1 MNALSN
7 LKVKV
12 FVTALICCI
21 FYFNGNSQGDIQVE
35 IIGGQRV
42 YEYDIISITAGN
54 ALSFRIRNV
63 ITGGGKCANL
73 KVQDITLDPSTGFAL
88 SHENLPKNIKPEACS
103 NGDKYTDFTIT
114 NVNGGCANSTLVT
127 IALNGNNGDFTFEF
141 TLEGSPEINVLGGSP
156 FADISH
162 GSTVTSATNGTYFGV
177 VEEGASVTR
186 NFIVAST
193 GSCPLDVTS
202 ITSSLSDFTVAP
214 YVLLPDYTPTA
225 LTQSINPGSYIIFII
240 TFTAPITDPQTT
252 GTLTSTISISNSDN
266 TTFTFDVSAEMFDF
280 NIPGPGG
287 ITADFRLWLK
297 ASRGITKDG
306 SSKVSNWA
314 DVGTNS
320 KDASADSGKEP
331 TYIDDASNNIN
342 FNPVLQFENDGGSN
356 EQFMYNS
363 SNGFYSQD
371 IFIVMVP
378 DTAMTS
384 ASSRNTIFAGTDSG
398 NAGDMT
404 GVGFGD
410 YSSEFTDETLSY
422 QQDVPGGG
430 SFNGEAEISSSYA
443 TAGIINIRNNSDTTP
458 TGQEILYN
466 SSILT
471 TSSVSDVA
479 FENVGSIDTIPEP
492 DVTLGTPYW
501 IGKNYDVA
509 GSLNGR
515 VAEIFTFAERVPD
528 ADRQKIESYLA
539 IKYGITL
546 GSSNEA
552 QKDYINSFGTSVW
565 DVSANTGFNY
575 HVAGIG
581 RDSISDL
588 NQKQSKTLN
597 TTNEVTIGL
606 NGLFST
612 NSSNVN
618 EFNKDGD
625 FLVWGSN
632 NGAYSGTST
641 NTVTVA
647 TGITTSLTRIDRVWK
662 IVETV
667 EDISGDVENVYVS
680 IPSAA
685 FSSFTLGADE
695 EYALIV
701 ADNANFAN
709 NHIIDVIPLKSDGN
723 GNLQTW
729 YDFDGTLYF
738 TFGKA
743 PKLQENHSV
752 MIGSDDYM
760 VGESN
765 LNLNINA
772 FTISAWVKA
781 DASQMTTRT
790 IMSKGDKLQL
800 RLNSAHQIEVMMDD
814 AVTPRFTS
822 SMALTDNKWHQL
834 TFVYNS
840 GTIFIYVDGVLDKSE
855 QNVVAPSPNYNQ
867 FSLGALYIDK
877 NTIQN
882 PFLGRIDEIYVWDQ
896 ALTEQQVRYL
906 MNQEIETVDLSGTD
920 YVNGTIL
927 PQAAVSNEVASIE
940 WSKLKAYYNFN
951 SFCGS
956 TAEGFSD
963 NNNFLRIKYLTKD
976 KLVVASQTTP
986 LPYQSASDGA
996 WDSESTW
1003 MNGSE
1008 IMLPNALSLDG
1019 ETYIDW
1025 NIVETSHDITSGDR
1039 NIALLGLV
1047 NTSGTITIA
1056 DPNEAQDETNSGQS
1070 LTISHYLELDGVI
1083 DLVGESQL
1091 IQSEGS
1097 IVDADSGGYLERDQ
1111 QGTANSYNYNYWSSS
1126 VGPIS
1131 GSSST
1136 RGTGEEYVNTNYT
1149 ISGILN
1155 DGTTSA
1161 TYQSINFDSSTTAAD
1176 AETPSSPVTIST
1188 RWLYKF
1194 YGAADDYNAWTKIT
1208 ETSALLPGEG
1218 FTMKGTSGSI
1228 DISTLQN
1235 YVFKGVPNN
1244 GDIALQLDKSSGDV
1258 QRLIG
1263 NPYPSAIDANEFI
1276 LDHIKSTD
1284 TINGETG
1291 RNTVN
1296 VFNGV
1301 LYFWHH
1307 FGDTDSHY
1315 LSDYVGGYATYTL
1328 MGGTEAYSTDDRID
1342 NSTPLVGGGKVPE
1355 RYIPVN
1361 QGFFVSTVLPSG
1373 VSGSTTTVDGGTITF
1388 KNSQRVYETE
1398 GVTGINEG
1406 SLFFKGTNKKQKVE
1420 TASRPDDKRSRI
1432 RLECSF
1438 PSQFRRELLIG
1449 VDTHATDGFN
1459 LGYDAPMI
1467 DVNPDDM
1474 YWILENSPFVIQGV
1488 SGFETDKDFP
1498 IGITVR
1504 KEGEIAVGI
1513 KGTENLDPNFEIY
1526 IYDHVAKASYRIN
1539 DAPFKV
1545 FLEAGTYDER
1555 FSLVFRARG
1564 KRINKK
1570 EHTFGMEM
1578 AYKVQD
1584 GWLHV
1589 KKVTPDYTIETLE
1602 LYNLDGRK
1610 VGSVKHT
1617 GSESESSAIFANKG
1631 IYILHV
1637 KTDKGTVRRKIVLE

>member
-21 FYFNGNSQGDIQVE
+21 FYFKGNSQGDIQVE

-42 YEYDIISITAGN
+42 YQYDIISITAGN

-73 KVQDITLDPSTGFAL
+73 KVQEITLDPSTGFAL

-127 IALNGNNGDFTFEF
+127 IALNGSNGDFTFNF

-156 FADISH
+156 FADVSH

-202 ITSSLSDFTVAP
+202 ITSSLSYFTVEP
-214 YVLLPDYTPTA
+214 YVVLPDNTPTV
-225 LTQSINPGSYIIFII
+225 LTQSINPGFYIIFII
-240 TFTAPITDPQTT
+240 TFTAPVTDPQTT

-342 FNPVLQFENDGGSN
+342 FNPVLQFENDGGST

-378 DTAMTS
+378 DSTMTS

-443 TAGIINIRNNSDTTP
+443 TAGIINIRNNSGTTP

-471 TSSVSDVA
+471 TSSVSNVA

-565 DVSANTGFNY
+565 DVSANSGFNY

-597 TTNEVTIGL
+597 TSNEVTVGL

-667 EDISGDVENVYVS
+667 EDVSGDVENVYV
-680 IPSAA
+680 
-685 FSSFTLGADE
+685 
-695 EYALIV
+695 
-701 ADNANFAN
+701 
-709 NHIIDVIPLKSDGN
+709 NH
-723 GNLQTW
+723 
-729 YDFDGTLYF
+729 
-738 TFGKA
+738 
-743 PKLQENHSV
+743 KLS
-752 MIGSDDYM
+752 
-760 VGESN
+760 
-765 LNLNINA
+765 
-772 FTISAWVKA
+772 
-781 DASQMTTRT
+781 
-790 IMSKGDKLQL
+790 
-800 RLNSAHQIEVMMDD
+800 
-814 AVTPRFTS
+814 
-822 SMALTDNKWHQL
+822 
-834 TFVYNS
+834 
-840 GTIFIYVDGVLDKSE
+840 
-855 QNVVAPSPNYNQ
+855 
-867 FSLGALYIDK
+867 
-877 NTIQN
+877 
-882 PFLGRIDEIYVWDQ
+882 
-896 ALTEQQVRYL
+896 
-906 MNQEIETVDLSGTD
+906 
-920 YVNGTIL
+920 
-927 PQAAVSNEVASIE
+927 
-940 WSKLKAYYNFN
+940 
-951 SFCGS
+951 
-956 TAEGFSD
+956 
-963 NNNFLRIKYLTKD
+963 
-976 KLVVASQTTP
+976 
-986 LPYQSASDGA
+986 
-996 WDSESTW
+996 
-1003 MNGSE
+1003 
-1008 IMLPNALSLDG
+1008 
-1019 ETYIDW
+1019 
-1025 NIVETSHDITSGDR
+1025 
-1039 NIALLGLV
+1039 
-1047 NTSGTITIA
+1047 
-1056 DPNEAQDETNSGQS
+1056 
-1070 LTISHYLELDGVI
+1070 
-1083 DLVGESQL
+1083 
-1091 IQSEGS
+1091 
-1097 IVDADSGGYLERDQ
+1097 
-1111 QGTANSYNYNYWSSS
+1111 
-1126 VGPIS
+1126 
-1131 GSSST
+1131 
-1136 RGTGEEYVNTNYT
+1136 
-1149 ISGILN
+1149 
-1155 DGTTSA
+1155 
-1161 TYQSINFDSSTTAAD
+1161 
-1176 AETPSSPVTIST
+1176 
-1188 RWLYKF
+1188 
-1194 YGAADDYNAWTKIT
+1194 
-1208 ETSALLPGEG
+1208 
-1218 FTMKGTSGSI
+1218 
-1228 DISTLQN
+1228 
-1235 YVFKGVPNN
+1235 
-1244 GDIALQLDKSSGDV
+1244 
-1258 QRLIG
+1258 
-1263 NPYPSAIDANEFI
+1263 
-1276 LDHIKSTD
+1276 
-1284 TINGETG
+1284 
-1291 RNTVN
+1291 
-1296 VFNGV
+1296 
-1301 LYFWHH
+1301 
-1307 FGDTDSHY
+1307 
-1315 LSDYVGGYATYTL
+1315 
-1328 MGGTEAYSTDDRID
+1328 
-1342 NSTPLVGGGKVPE
+1342 
-1355 RYIPVN
+1355 
-1361 QGFFVSTVLPSG
+1361 
-1373 VSGSTTTVDGGTITF
+1373 
-1388 KNSQRVYETE
+1388 
-1398 GVTGINEG
+1398 
-1406 SLFFKGTNKKQKVE
+1406 
-1420 TASRPDDKRSRI
+1420 
-1432 RLECSF
+1432 
-1438 PSQFRRELLIG
+1438 
-1449 VDTHATDGFN
+1449 
-1459 LGYDAPMI
+1459 
-1467 DVNPDDM
+1467 
-1474 YWILENSPFVIQGV
+1474 
-1488 SGFETDKDFP
+1488 
-1498 IGITVR
+1498 
-1504 KEGEIAVGI
+1504 
-1513 KGTENLDPNFEIY
+1513 
-1526 IYDHVAKASYRIN
+1526 
-1539 DAPFKV
+1539 
-1545 FLEAGTYDER
+1545 
-1555 FSLVFRARG
+1555 
-1564 KRINKK
+1564 
-1570 EHTFGMEM
+1570 
-1578 AYKVQD
+1578 
-1584 GWLHV
+1584 
-1589 KKVTPDYTIETLE
+1589 
-1602 LYNLDGRK
+1602 
-1610 VGSVKHT
+1610 
-1617 GSESESSAIFANKG
+1617 
-1631 IYILHV
+1631 
-1637 KTDKGTVRRKIVLE
+1637 